1 MKIKKQGCLI
11 WNWLVRERAEQN
23 RGSQPMLQSQGVLR
37 LVGQRSPPGPNWNW
51 QQTSEQKPLAALCS
65 DEGGQWY
72 RVSNSVPRL
81 CSAVKPMRS
90 RESVQG
96 VLATPGSPATLPGL
110 LHLWAYFPV
119 RKSQHTL
126 GFWGWGFSNG
136 LWGRKQTLTLV
147 LLSGSI
153 DLHSSTQLGRESKA
167 QGWPGSLTS
176 FPNC

>member
-11 WNWLVRERAEQN
+11 RNWLVRERAEQN

-37 LVGQRSPPGPNWNW
+37 HVGQRSPPGPNWNW
-51 QQTSEQKPLAALCS
+51 QQTSEQKPQGSTVLRRRGDSSMGFRILS
-65 DEGGQWY
+65 
-72 RVSNSVPRL
+72 PRL
-81 CSAVKPMRS
+81 CYAVKPMRS
-90 RESVQG
+90 TESVQG

-126 GFWGWGFSNG
+126 GFWGWGFSSG

-147 LLSGSI
+147 LLSCRA
-153 DLHSSTQLGRESKA
+153 DLYSSTLLGMESEA
-167 QGWPGSLTS
+167 QG
-176 FPNC
+176 